1 MSIIEDVFAR
11 AGLTEVKVEDL
22 RPGDKFFVWEPYEC
36 GIYEGTFVN
45 SGPTGGVT
53 VKDDSGYEQCL
64 YLGEEQRW
72 YLVERAPVEEPN
84 GWGAIVEVDGEKYS
98 RIPDDQQDEYPWI
111 SSAGSTGSWDT
122 WEVLIKAGAPKV
134 LFEGISE

>member
-1 MSIIEDVFAR
+1 MSIIEDALKR
-11 AGLTEVKVEDL
+11 AGAEEVKVEDL

-45 SGPTGGVT
+45 SGPTGDVT
-53 VKDDSGYEQCL
+53 VKDASGYEQCL

-72 YLVERAPVEEPN
+72 YLVERAPVEQPT
-84 GWGAIVEVDGEKYS
+84 GWGAIVEVDGVKYS
-98 RIPDDQQDEYPWI
+98 KISEDPQDDEPWVRE
-111 SSAGSTGSWDT
+111 AGSWHT
-122 WEVLIKAGAPKV
+122 WEELIEEGAPKV